1 MLTYNSF
8 QNLHI
13 SMITGN
19 DSQSLNNQGAITKEK
34 LMSQSSL
41 KYTSLWKLCGSRPG
55 AYSEHC
61 ETSKIELLAK
71 LEKGSKSL
79 ITFVKHF
86 ILDAWKD
93 SK

>member
-8 QNLHI
+8 QNFHI

-41 KYTSLWKLCGSRPG
+41 KYTSL
-55 AYSEHC
+55 
-61 ETSKIELLAK
+61 
-71 LEKGSKSL
+71 
-79 ITFVKHF
+79 
-86 ILDAWKD
+86 
-93 SK
+93 